1 MPPLCSR
8 FVSSVGF
15 IFPFFS
21 SFSCECLQP
30 SWNVCSVVVFSSLS
44 CPIFS
49 SSPPS
54 PAFYF
59 QVFSLCVSSCRHML
73 ALSTESNN
81 NKTSSSNLS
90 VIDSTRSG
98 FRETPCSIINGS
110 SNHQTYSKRTPA
122 ADGQLFALR
131 HPRTAAL
138 RWAAPRAASPQPRS
152 FIRTWTAAT
161 AARPTTCPRTLRT
174 RV

>member
-1 MPPLCSR
+1 MSPALLECLL
-8 FVSSVGF
+8 SSCV
-15 IFPFFS
+15 FFS
-21 SFSCECLQP
+21 VLPYFFFFPPHLL
-30 SWNVCSVVVFSSLS
+30 LS
-44 CPIFS
+44 IFRS
-49 SSPPS
+49 
-54 PAFYF
+54 
-59 QVFSLCVSSCRHML
+59 SLCVSSCRHML

-90 VIDSTRSG
+90 VIDSTRSS

-131 HPRTAAL
+131 HSRTAAL

-152 FIRTWTAAT
+152 FIRTWIAAT